1 MESCFWVF
9 KMRYWHRFYL
19 QCSFVNMDLFLA
31 GNSFTKKSSLI
42 SLSCGWGCPFVS
54 TTFYSVTSKRT
65 APTWTITTFGG
76 PLPFHSVSVESCTE
90 VVGIWETK
98 HKSAATMYTDYYG
111 LLPLLVTSWEYIH
124 TETRNVVTSTSRMN
138 AVTIVQ
144 FIITTHDTHYVCH
157 HRGEYQSLQK
167 NAKDSFISFLAWV
180 FFGMN

>member
-1 MESCFWVF
+1 MLLGLYNEVLTSLLLAMLFCQYGPLPGWKLFHKKVLLNLLKLWLRVPVCF
-9 KMRYWHRFYL
+9 H
-19 QCSFVNMDLFLA
+19 NFLYVWQA
-31 GNSFTKKSSLI
+31 KEQLRS
-42 SLSCGWGCPFVS
+42 
-54 TTFYSVTSKRT
+54 
-65 APTWTITTFGG
+65 WTITTFGG
-76 PLPFHSVSVESCTE
+76 PLPFHSVLVESCAE

-98 HKSAATMYTDYYG
+98 HKSAETMYTDYYG

-167 NAKDSFISFLAWV
+167 NAKDSFVSFLAWV